1 VAHGFGG
8 GEPLVDGKQAV
19 DAKPDEEDS
28 SQIRDEWGTQIL
40 DMGHPPGDILTAM
53 PPSADPEKSK
63 FEKGVSVVK
72 DLASIVALGSAAVWF
87 CMQKPFTPVIKG
99 HADVAWIKHGDHF
112 EVNALTTF
120 ENTGHV
126 PFKYACVAFDHY
138 PFKKIAIPAPICG
151 ANKGTIFPGGTKS
164 DGLNFEVPVSDP
176 ERAFLVVAVIG
187 NVNRDNSWAKDAVRI
202 FQPVNLKDD
211 DGNKK

>member
-1 VAHGFGG
+1 
-8 GEPLVDGKQAV
+8 
-19 DAKPDEEDS
+19 
-28 SQIRDEWGTQIL
+28 
-40 DMGHPPGDILTAM
+40 M

-87 CMQKPFTPVIKG
+87 CMQKPSTPVIKG

-138 PFKKIAIPAPICG
+138 PFKKIATLPLSVERTRALF
-151 ANKGTIFPGGTKS
+151 FPEGQNRT
-164 DGLNFEVPVSDP
+164 GLTLT
-176 ERAFLVVAVIG
+176 FL
-187 NVNRDNSWAKDAVRI
+187 
-202 FQPVNLKDD
+202 
-211 DGNKK
+211 